1 MFLQKALQPIV
12 NYEAPTTTSFIS
24 CCIFGLRQKCSAKI
38 GRARAGSFWGQIPK
52 MLQALLP
59 AKIQLTK
66 IVVTKI

>member
-1 MFLQKALQPIV
+1 MFLQKAFQPIV

-52 MLQALLP
+52 MLQALLGV
-59 AKIQLTK
+59 IQQLRRQNFA
-66 IVVTKI
+66 IF